1 MIDIRSFDDYT
12 DIDKP
17 RRLKKYVLV
26 WCSRGTLIAVVDEKE
41 LKLREY
47 DLLTITSGQ
56 IHYLKNSRKAEGFI
70 LEFTMDFF
78 CKNDNDI
85 ELIFH
90 NGLFCHFDLN
100 EVIKIP
106 NHRIIQTQLQLIKKE
121 LQLKPY
127 QHYIS
132 VHSRIELILVEINRA
147 KVERIMGTE
156 FNRHRDGNL
165 MLCS

>member
-41 LKLREY
+41 LKLRGY
-47 DLLTITSGQ
+47 DVLTITSGQ

-100 EVIKIP
+100 EVINTTSTFVFQSSFRCSARADARSSP
-106 NHRIIQTQLQLIKKE
+106 RRRARAPPGPPWREAHGV
-121 LQLKPY
+121 
-127 QHYIS
+127 S
-132 VHSRIELILVEINRA
+132 ASRRA
-147 KVERIMGTE
+147 AARGP
-156 FNRHRDGNL
+156 
-165 MLCS
+165 